1 MNKFMNQ
8 HIANS
13 MKESKIESE
22 KVYILMQHKMKKS
35 ITASRISLTQDIP
48 RPIQIEKKIIFFI

>member
-1 MNKFMNQ
+1 MNQ